1 MANNSRD
8 FLAFC
13 CTEVRQDNLR
23 FDEVMALLGEKPESV
38 TSTMADDSH
47 NYYLLACYLS
57 DNLAGAIMLTNDG
70 SDCYTIHSMHVH
82 SVFRNLGVGSC
93 LLGFVENFARI
104 RGANLIQGTFQ
115 PEVLPFYSKC
125 GFRPEVEIRQG
136 NTVMQ
141 KKLAARSRKC
151 A

>member
-23 FDEVMALLGEKPESV
+23 FDEVLALLGEKPEHVINSKP
-38 TSTMADDSH
+38 SDFPK
-47 NYYLLACYLS
+47 YFLLACYLS
-57 DNLAGAIMLTNDG
+57 DNLAGAVLLTHDG
-70 SDCYTIHSMHVH
+70 SDCYTIQSMHVH

-104 RGANLIQGTFQ
+104 RGANLIQGSFQ
-115 PEVLPFYSKC
+115 PEVIPFFRKC
-125 GFRPEVEIRQG
+125 GFCTERDESQG
-136 NTVMQ
+136 NRLMQ
-141 KKLAARSRKC
+141 KKLVARSRKC